1 MGICTLIRFKI
12 NITCVDLVKLDIK
25 IISFVL
31 LILESR
37 IQLL

>member
-12 NITCVDLVKLDIK
+12 KIACVDVVELDIK

-31 LILESR
+31 LILESW